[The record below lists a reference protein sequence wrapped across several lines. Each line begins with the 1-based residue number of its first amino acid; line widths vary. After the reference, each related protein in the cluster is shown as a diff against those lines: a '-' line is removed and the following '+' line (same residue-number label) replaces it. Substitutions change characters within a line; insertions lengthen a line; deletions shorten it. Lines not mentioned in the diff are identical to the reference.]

1 MKYLPQ
7 TKIKEFRDENK
18 GQKCPIFD
26 ISLKDAVV
34 DHDHST
40 GVVRGC
46 IHRQSNAWE
55 GKVYNAWK
63 RYGGNNAN
71 VTYIEALRNLADYI
85 EGSNYDLLHPVG
97 VTQLC
102 KRFSRLT
109 KKEQE
114 FSLELF
120 KYATSE
126 IKACTNSKER
136 VKLYRIFLT
145 KDKYGKTK
153 SKTKNIKNPSGS

>member
-7 TKIKEFRDENK
+7 NKIKEFRDANK
-18 GQKCPIFD
+18 GKECPIFK
-26 ISLKDAVV
+26 ISLEDAVV

-46 IHRQSNAWE
+46 IHRQANAWE

-71 VTYIEALRNLADYI
+71 VTYVEALRKLADYI
-85 EGSNYDLLHPVG
+85 EGDPFDILHPVW

-102 KRFSRLT
+102 KRFGRLT

-114 FSLELF
+114 FALKAL
-120 KYATSE
+120 KYKTSE
-126 IKACTNSKER
+126 INACINSKQR
-136 VKLYRIFLT
+136 IKLYRNFLT
-145 KDKYGKTK
+145 KDKYGKIK
-153 SKTKNIKNPSGS
+153 SKTKNIKNPKGS